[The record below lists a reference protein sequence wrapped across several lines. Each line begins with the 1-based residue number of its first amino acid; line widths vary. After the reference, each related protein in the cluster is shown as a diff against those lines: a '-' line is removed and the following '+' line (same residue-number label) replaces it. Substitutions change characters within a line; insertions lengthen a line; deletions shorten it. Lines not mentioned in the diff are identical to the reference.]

1 MGWLLILIFGLDQEF
16 AVGVLLLGLCPGGST
31 SNYICLVSSGDG
43 ALSVML
49 TAISGLI
56 TAFVLPIILKLVV
69 EHCMSSE
76 TADGADISIDVGEL
90 IMGIFIL
97 SIIPIGIGMAWIHF
111 QPNLTERLQKPL
123 KILAA
128 LLISALW
135 WLPL

>member
-1 MGWLLILIFGLDQEF
+1 
-16 AVGVLLLGLCPGGST
+16 
-31 SNYICLVSSGDG
+31 
-43 ALSVML
+43 
-49 TAISGLI
+49 
-56 TAFVLPIILKLVV
+56 
-69 EHCMSSE
+69 MSSE

-128 LLISALW
+128 LLISAVVVAAVVTYLDLFTDSFSEEGVPTAFLNVVMMALSYGLA
-135 WLPL
+135 WLFGLPRSQRITIGLASDM